1 MSLEEKKVAELTLHN
16 VCKKYQPDAY
26 AVEDF
31 SLEMKG
37 KEFIVFVGPSGCGK
51 STVLRMIAGLEDI
64 TSGELWMNGN
74 LMNYTEPKERNVSM
88 VFQNYALYPNMTVY
102 DNMAFS
108 LQIRGVKKKEIRA
121 KVEEVAKMLEIDALL
136 ERRPAALSGGQRQ
149 RVAIG
154 SAILREPDFFLMD
167 EPLSNLDAKLRTQ
180 MRIEIAKL
188 YHSLNASVIYVTH
201 DQTEAMTLGTKIV
214 VLKEGKIMQVD
225 TPQNLYEHPA
235 NRFVAGFIGS
245 PSMNFGEVQIALHGN
260 SLQIESGDF
269 KFSVEEKLAEY
280 FREKGYWGKYVTLGI
295 RPECIHR
302 WDEVEQETLAGMLTS
317 RKCPYTEPFEVEVEA
332 TELLGSE
339 QLVFFRVEQEKW
351 CMRADADLT
360 FLKGEN
366 IEICF
371 ERGKMQFFDRE
382 TEQNILQEETGR

>member
-1 MSLEEKKVAELTLHN
+1 MAELTLHN
-16 VCKKYQPDAY
+16 VCKKYQADAY

-31 SLEMKG
+31 SLETKG

-108 LQIRGVKKKEIRA
+108 LQIRGEKKKEIRC
-121 KVEEVAKMLEIDALL
+121 KVLEVAKMLEIDGLL
-136 ERRPAALSGGQRQ
+136 ERRPAALSGGQKQ

-180 MRIEIAKL
+180 MRTEIAKL
-188 YHSLNASVIYVTH
+188 YHKLNASVIYVTH

-214 VLKEGKIMQVD
+214 VLKDGKILQVD
-225 TPQNLYEHPA
+225 TPKNLYEHPA

-245 PSMNFGEVQIALHGN
+245 PSMNFAKVQIALHDNAIYIDADGF
-260 SLQIESGDF
+260 QIPTG
-269 KFSVEEKLAEY
+269 EKLAEY
-280 FREKGYWGKYVTLGI
+280 FRRIGYWGEYVTLGI
-295 RPECIHR
+295 RPECIHL
-302 WDEVEQETLAGMLTS
+302 WKKVLEKMGEGKDSL
-317 RKCPYTEPFEVEVEA
+317 YTEPFDVEVEA

-339 QLVFFRVEQEKW
+339 QNVFFRMGQEKW
-351 CMRADADLT
+351 CARMDAAHT
-360 FLKGEN
+360 FLKGEK
-366 IEICF
+366 IKICL
-371 ERGKMQFFDRE
+371 EREKMQFFDLN
-382 TEQNILQEETGR
+382 TEQNILQEGNVR